1 MDIGL
6 TFYAHILQKLQSDTD
21 AASRKRFDKAAF
33 RSYSDARRAYTLY
46 VKENLHRFIGYP
58 TASEFS
64 CVEEASKDGAGTIV
78 GAPPV
83 FNKKQSLIDAIEID
97 QDWLARMFDVKRE
110 ASPAGGGTHNRS
122 MALGHKLKYIEIDCP
137 HSPSLTTQNQRYK
150 ALQAPAMSSD

>member
-6 TFYAHILQKLQSDTD
+6 TFYAHILQKLQSDID
-21 AASRKRFDKAAF
+21 VASRKRFDKAAF
-33 RSYSDARRAYTLY
+33 RRYSDARKAYTLY
-46 VKENLHRFIGYP
+46 VKDNLHRFIGYP

-64 CVEEASKDGAGTIV
+64 CVDEASKDGAGTIV

-110 ASPAGGGTHNRS
+110 PSPAGSETPKRG
-122 MALGHKLKYIEIDCP
+122 MALERKLKYIDKRL
-137 HSPSLTTQNQRYK
+137 S
-150 ALQAPAMSSD
+150 ALSKLE

>member
-33 RSYSDARRAYTLY
+33 RSYSDAQMAYTLY

-64 CVEEASKDGAGTIV
+64 CVEEASTDGAGTV
-78 GAPPV
+78 VDAPPV
-83 FNKKQSLIDAIEID
+83 FNKKQSLIDAIKID
-97 QDWLARMFDVKRE
+97 QDWLARMFDVKR
-110 ASPAGGGTHNRS
+110 
-122 MALGHKLKYIEIDCP
+122 
-137 HSPSLTTQNQRYK
+137 
-150 ALQAPAMSSD
+150 